1 MSKQW
6 LGNLYGFCLFWWVLF
21 VCFYIISLDK
31 DLLEQASNS
40 GFFYYLFFFQIV
52 VMYFTEKSRRRGCE
66 DVNRQIFREFWVGN
80 VTSYPTRAL
89 EYI

>member
-40 GFFYYLFFFQIV
+40 GFFYYLFFFSNSGDVLHREIS
-52 VMYFTEKSRRRGCE
+52 EKR
-66 DVNRQIFREFWVGN
+66 
-80 VTSYPTRAL
+80 L
-89 EYI
+89 

>member
-40 GFFYYLFFFQIV
+40 GFFLLFIFFSNSGDVLHREIS
-52 VMYFTEKSRRRGCE
+52 EKR
-66 DVNRQIFREFWVGN
+66 
-80 VTSYPTRAL
+80 L
-89 EYI
+89 